1 MSEIENKF
9 KTAIKAGQKQYGIW
23 NGIPHSY
30 CAEILAGAGFD
41 WVLIDAEHGPFD
53 MNQIIVQLQA
63 MSRYDV
69 SPILRMRNADPVYM
83 KPLMDAGVQSF
94 IIPMVESGETAELMV
109 KALRY
114 APEGTRGVGTA
125 LARAAKWNRVNNYF
139 KDAND
144 QMCLITQVE
153 SLKGV
158 EALDDILNVDG
169 VDVVFMGPA
178 DLAGTM
184 GHLGNPGHPEVK
196 AMVNKC
202 LNRIVEAGKVS
213 GVLTSSKELIADY
226 TDKGAKMI
234 GVGLDTIILAKATKE
249 LAEYYKPE
257 LKEVVSNTKY

>member
-9 KTAIKAGQKQYGIW
+9 KSAIKAGKKQYGIW

-30 CAEILAGAGFD
+30 AAEILAGSGFD

-53 MNQIIVQLQA
+53 MNQIIIQLQA
-63 MSRYDV
+63 MSRYPV

-94 IIPMVESGETAELMV
+94 IIPMVESGETAQQMAE
-109 KALRY
+109 ALRY

-125 LARAAKWNRVNNYF
+125 LARAAQWNRVNNYF

-153 SLKGV
+153 SVKGV
-158 EALDDILNVDG
+158 EALDDIIAVEG
-169 VDVVFMGPA
+169 VDVIFMGPA

-196 AMVNKC
+196 AVVNDC
-202 LNRIVEAGKVS
+202 LKRIVDGGKTA

-226 TDKGAKMI
+226 TAKGAKMI
-234 GVGLDTIILAKATKE
+234 GVGLDTIILAKATKA
-249 LAEYYKPE
+249 LAEHYKPE
-257 LKEVVSNTKY
+257 LKVKKSNTTY

>member
-1 MSEIENKF
+1 MEIENKF
-9 KTAIKAGQKQYGIW
+9 KTAIKSGQKQYGIW

-30 CAEILAGAGFD
+30 AAEILAGAGFD

-63 MSRYDV
+63 MSRYQV
-69 SPILRMRNADPVYM
+69 SPILRMRNADSVYM

-94 IIPMVESGETAELMV
+94 IIPMVESAETAQLMV
-109 KALRY
+109 QALRY

-125 LARAAKWNRVNNYF
+125 LARAAKWNRVDNYF
-139 KDAND
+139 RDAND
-144 QMCLITQVE
+144 QMCLIIQVE
-153 SLKGV
+153 SVKGV
-158 EALDDILNVDG
+158 EALNDILAVDG

-196 AMVNKC
+196 AVVNDC
-202 LNRIVEAGKVS
+202 LEKIVASGKTA

-226 TDKGAKMI
+226 TEKGARMI
-234 GVGLDTIILAKATKE
+234 GVGLDTIILAKASKA

-257 LKEVVSNTKY
+257 LKEIKSNTNY

>member
-1 MSEIENKF
+1 
-9 KTAIKAGQKQYGIW
+9 
-23 NGIPHSY
+23 
-30 CAEILAGAGFD
+30 
-41 WVLIDAEHGPFD
+41 
-53 MNQIIVQLQA
+53 
-63 MSRYDV
+63 
-69 SPILRMRNADPVYM
+69 
-83 KPLMDAGVQSF
+83 
-94 IIPMVESGETAELMV
+94 MVESGDTAELMA

-114 APEGTRGVGTA
+114 GPEGTRGVGTA

-153 SLKGV
+153 SVKGV
-158 EALDDILNVDG
+158 EALDDILAVEG

-196 AMVNKC
+196 AVVNDC
-202 LNRIVEAGKVS
+202 IRRIVDSGKTA

-226 TDKGAKMI
+226 TAKGARMI
-234 GVGLDTIILAKATKE
+234 GVGLDTIILATATKA

-257 LKEVVSNTKY
+257 LTSLKSNTTY

>member
-1 MSEIENKF
+1 MEIENKF
-9 KTAIKAGQKQYGIW
+9 KSAIKAGRKQYGIW

-30 CAEILAGAGFD
+30 AAEILAGAGFD
-41 WVLIDAEHGPFD
+41 WVLIDAEHGPFE

-63 MSRYDV
+63 MSRYPV

-83 KPLMDAGVQSF
+83 KPLLDAGIQSF
-94 IIPMVESGETAELMV
+94 IIPMVESGDTAEQMV

-153 SLKGV
+153 SVNGV
-158 EALDDILNVDG
+158 EALGDILAVEG

-196 AMVNKC
+196 AVVKDC
-202 LNRIVEAGKVS
+202 IHKIVKSGKTA

-226 TDKGAKMI
+226 TAIGARMI

-257 LKEVVSNTKY
+257 LTTVKSNTSY

>member
-1 MSEIENKF
+1 MSEITNKF
-9 KTAIKAGQKQYGIW
+9 KAAITKGEKQYGIW

-30 CAEILAGAGFD
+30 AAEILAGAGFD
-41 WVLIDAEHGPFD
+41 WVLVDAEHGPFSMD
-53 MNQIIVQLQA
+53 QIIIQLQA

-94 IIPMVESGETAELMV
+94 IIPMVESADTAQLMV
-109 KALRY
+109 EALRY
-114 APEGTRGVGTA
+114 PPEGSRGVGTA
-125 LARAAKWNRVNNYF
+125 LARVAQWNRVNDYF
-139 KDAND
+139 KLAND
-144 QMCLITQVE
+144 EMCLITQVE
-153 SLKGV
+153 SVKGV
-158 EALDDILNVDG
+158 EALDNILKVDG

-178 DLAGTM
+178 DLAGSM
-184 GHLGNPGHPEVK
+184 GHLGNPGHPDVK
-196 AMVNKC
+196 AMVNDC
-202 LNRIVEAGKVS
+202 LQKIVAAGKVP

-257 LKEVVSNTKY
+257 LKNNVSNTTY

>member
-9 KTAIKAGQKQYGIW
+9 KNAIKAGQKQYGIW

-30 CAEILAGAGFD
+30 AAEILAGAGFD
-41 WVLIDAEHGPFD
+41 WVLIDAEHGPFSMD
-53 MNQIIVQLQA
+53 QIIIQLQA
-63 MSRYDV
+63 MSRYPV

-94 IIPMVESGETAELMV
+94 IIPMVESGETAELMA

-114 APEGTRGVGTA
+114 PPAGTRGVGTA
-125 LARAAKWNRVNNYF
+125 LARAAQWNRVNNYF
-139 KDAND
+139 TDAND

-153 SLKGV
+153 SVKGV
-158 EALDDILNVDG
+158 EALDDILKVEG

-178 DLAGTM
+178 DLAGSM
-184 GHLGNPGHPEVK
+184 GYLGNPGHPEVK
-196 AMVNKC
+196 AVVNDC
-202 LNRIVEAGKVS
+202 LQRIVAVGKVP

-234 GVGLDTIILAKATKE
+234 GVGLDTIILAKATKV
-249 LAEYYKPE
+249 LAEHYKPE
-257 LKEVVSNTKY
+257 LKERKSNTTY

>member
-9 KTAIKAGQKQYGIW
+9 KKAIMAGQKQYGIW

-41 WVLIDAEHGPFD
+41 WVLIDAEHGPFE

-63 MSRYDV
+63 MSRYPV
-69 SPILRMRNADPVYM
+69 APILRMRNADPVYM

-109 KALRY
+109 RALRY
-114 APEGTRGVGTA
+114 PPAGNRGVGTA
-125 LARAAKWNRVNNYF
+125 LARAAKWNRVNDYF
-139 KDAND
+139 KLAND
-144 QMCLITQVE
+144 EMCLITQVE
-153 SLKGV
+153 SVKGV
-158 EALDDILNVDG
+158 EALDDILKVAG

-196 AMVNKC
+196 EMVNDC
-202 LNRIVEAGKVS
+202 LRRIVEAGKVP
-213 GVLTSSKELIADY
+213 GVLTSSKELVADY
-226 TDKGAKMI
+226 TEKGAKMV
-234 GVGLDTIILAKATKE
+234 GVGLDTIILAKATKA
-249 LAEYYKPE
+249 LAEHYKPE
-257 LKEVVSNTKY
+257 LKNHASNTTY